1 RARDLQGDVRP
12 HARLGRHRGDARRRD
27 VRSRRDPRW
36 PADAPRRRR
45 PPLRPSRRRGQASR
59 RRAVIVIDLFEVPAG
74 ADDQFVETWEGAH
87 DRTARVLYRALREDA
102 DFRFVEVASVE
113 ASEAGAYEVVHEDGV
128 PDGSDG
134 VALIDPFE
142 VPETAD
148 ESFLA
153 TWEAARAI
161 LASQPGYLGTRLHG
175 SVGPSDFRFVT

>member
-1 RARDLQGDVRP
+1 M
-12 HARLGRHRGDARRRD
+12 
-27 VRSRRDPRW
+27 
-36 PADAPRRRR
+36 
-45 PPLRPSRRRGQASR
+45 
-59 RRAVIVIDLFEVPAG
+59 IVIDLFEVPAG

-175 SVGPSDFRFVT
+175 SVGPSDFRFVNLARWSSPLALARATQRPEFQQTATAIPFDSHPALYTVIR